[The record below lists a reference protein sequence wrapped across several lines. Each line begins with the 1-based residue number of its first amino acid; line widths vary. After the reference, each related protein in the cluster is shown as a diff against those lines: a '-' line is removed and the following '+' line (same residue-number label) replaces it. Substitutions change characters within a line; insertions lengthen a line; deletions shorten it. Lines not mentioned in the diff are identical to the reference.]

1 MFVNDITNSHFNT
14 FGRMCYIDFSNHKL
28 NTSKQQF
35 NPPPQKK
42 KDKKYNKAVKI
53 KMNDEDIYRQEKNT
67 IRTRQNNTLS

>member
-1 MFVNDITNSHFNT
+1 
-14 FGRMCYIDFSNHKL
+14 MCYIDFSNHQL

-35 NPPPQKK
+35 NPPPLK